1 MMKAC
6 KCGSYAI
13 NHNCHGRDGSDDDLC
28 DVCYWRKRAEQPAQ
42 QEPVAKVCHD
52 LDGHIGWN
60 PNLRQLPDEGTALYT
75 SPPTLS
81 LAQRPHECSR
91 SHPHENMNA
100 MCELRTEIA
109 RLTNEN
115 ARLKA
120 LHQGDEINTYRMTLL
135 CIRDGLQ
142 QGMSKSIQKL
152 QAREINDVLGLPSF
166 ASYRTSPPAQRTWV
180 GLTDE
185 EKRQIFERED
195 YQGWLDYINAIE
207 AKLRSKNEDRN

>member
-1 MMKAC
+1 MSSEAMKLALEALDIV
-6 KCGSYAI
+6 KIHFTQNRHVNEAI
-13 NHNCHGRDGSDDDLC
+13 TALREAL
-28 DVCYWRKRAEQPAQ
+28 AEQPAQ

-185 EKRQIFERED
+185 EID
-195 YQGWLDYINAIE
+195 YLCELAYEGDEELILTVQ
-207 AKLRSKNEDRN
+207 AKLKEKNT